1 MGRKRK
7 LDTKKYKKLL
17 QTQHQELQQ
26 ELKALADQTTGR
38 DRLSKQVATE
48 DFDEAG
54 GDAATDAVERS
65 QNLAIIDNLR
75 DMLENVNEALL
86 KITEG
91 TYGVCEI
98 CAKNIPKKR
107 LEALP
112 YATMC
117 TDCRAR
123 MGR

>member
-1 MGRKRK
+1 MAHKRK
-7 LDTKKYKKLL
+7 LDLKTYRKLL
-17 QTQHQELQQ
+17 EEKREEFQHD
-26 ELKALADQTTGR
+26 LKVLADQATGR
-38 DRLSKQVATE
+38 DRLSKQVARE

-65 QNLAIIDNLR
+65 QNLAVIENLR
-75 DMLENVNEALL
+75 DLLENVNQALR
-86 KITEG
+86 KVEEG
-91 TYGVCEI
+91 SYGVCEV
-98 CAKNIPKKR
+98 CDKNIPKKR

-117 TDCRAR
+117 TECRAR